1 MTTPLTGGRPA
12 GPPAPRVEIPPVA
25 ADERVG
31 PARRRPARV
40 DAHVLLAGAFGQGI
54 PGDEALL
61 HAFAQAL
68 PGAALTAASSA
79 PAATA
84 HEHGVAAVAR
94 HDAVVMLRAVHAAD
108 AVVFAG
114 GTIFKRLHP
123 SCGRRPLALLA
134 RAAALAVAV
143 KALRRPLALV
153 GVGVGDLDSPAAR
166 RLARFIV
173 HAADLLILRDDES
186 AARLAAAGAPV
197 PLRVGADAAW
207 TLPLP
212 EGRAGR
218 HERGPIVIA
227 LSHLA
232 GGHDLADRLAAALEP
247 LARAGLPVALQ
258 PWDRAGSD
266 HALARA
272 VAARL
277 RPGAGSNGRVGDD
290 RVVMLPPP
298 ADLADACAG
307 FADARLVV
315 GLRFHSLI
323 AAAAAGTPFVAFVH
337 EPKLAAAARRLGQP
351 RVPADAP
358 PAAVTAA
365 VQDALGVPAAARAAV
380 RRERERAEHAFRLL
394 RVLLAGG
401 RTEEA
406 DTIDGL
412 ALRPEEWL

>member
-1 MTTPLTGGRPA
+1 VTTPLTRDPA
-12 GPPAPRVEIPPVA
+12 GDTLAP
-25 ADERVG
+25 
-31 PARRRPARV
+31 RV
-40 DAHVLLAGAFGQGI
+40 DAHVLLAGAFGQGN

-61 HAFAQAL
+61 RSFAQAL
-68 PGAALTAASSA
+68 PGAALTATSSA

-84 HEHGVAAVAR
+84 GEHGIAAVAR
-94 HDAVVMLRAVHAAD
+94 HDAVAMLRAVRAAD
-108 AVVFAG
+108 AVVFAC
-114 GTIFKRLHP
+114 GTVFKRLHP
-123 SCGRRPLALLA
+123 ACGRRPLALLA

-153 GVGVGDLDSPAAR
+153 GVGVGDLDGPAAR
-166 RLARFIV
+166 RLARFLV

-207 TLPLP
+207 TLALP
-212 EGRAGR
+212 DGRPGR
-218 HERGPIVIA
+218 RERGPIVVA

-247 LARAGLPVALQ
+247 LVHDGLPVVLQ
-258 PWDRAGSD
+258 PWDRAD
-266 HALARA
+266 HALASA
-272 VAARL
+272 IATRL
-277 RPGAGSNGRVGDD
+277 DPAAGSTVRAGGQGERI
-290 RVVMLPPP
+290 VVLPPP
-298 ADLADACAG
+298 ADLGAACAG

-323 AAAAAGTPFVAFVH
+323 AAAAAGTPFLAFVH
-337 EPKLAAAARRLGQP
+337 EPKLAGAARRLGQP

-365 VQDALGVPAAARAAV
+365 VRDALGAPAPARAAV
-380 RRERERAEHAFRLL
+380 RRERERADDAFRLL